1 MSSSREEERA
11 RQARRREHREHL
23 NRQKAL
29 RSSWLVG
36 SKASE
41 APRDTA
47 GGEAAEKEEEAGTTA
62 VPRVPPPAPTA
73 APARARKPPQSSPSS
88 LTLISSGILT
98 VDALPGF
105 RTSLP
110 DTLTSLNL
118 HSNQLTS
125 LAGLE
130 MLAQLEDL
138 NLSSNLVEVMD
149 AFSLAPLRRLKTLN
163 LMSNRL
169 RRGAGWRGSSPC
181 AR

>member
-1 MSSSREEERA
+1 M
-11 RQARRREHREHL
+11 
-23 NRQKAL
+23 
-29 RSSWLVG
+29 
-36 SKASE
+36 
-41 APRDTA
+41 
-47 GGEAAEKEEEAGTTA
+47 
-62 VPRVPPPAPTA
+62 
-73 APARARKPPQSSPSS
+73 
-88 LTLISSGILT
+88 
-98 VDALPGF
+98 DALPGF

-163 LMSNRL
+163 LASNRL
-169 RRGAGWRGSSPC
+169 RRVGGRIACS
-181 AR
+181 

>member
-1 MSSSREEERA
+1 MWRFCNDVLLEGERA

-36 SKASE
+36 SNASE

-47 GGEAAEKEEEAGTTA
+47 GGEAAEKEEEEAGTTA

-98 VDALPGF
+98 GMPF
-105 RTSLP
+105 RASARPFPTRSRLSIFLQSAP
-110 DTLTSLNL
+110 
-118 HSNQLTS
+118 QP
-125 LAGLE
+125 AGPE
-130 MLAQLEDL
+130 MLAQLGPQPRQTRK
-138 NLSSNLVEVMD
+138 SWMH
-149 AFSLAPLRRLKTLN
+149 F
-163 LMSNRL
+163 
-169 RRGAGWRGSSPC
+169 PC
-181 AR
+181 ASATT